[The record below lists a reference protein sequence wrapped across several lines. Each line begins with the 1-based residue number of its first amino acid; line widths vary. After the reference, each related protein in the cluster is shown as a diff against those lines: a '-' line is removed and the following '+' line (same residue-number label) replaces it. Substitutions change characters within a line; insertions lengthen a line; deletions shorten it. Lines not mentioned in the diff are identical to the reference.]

1 MTRAQGN
8 QKKIYDKSTREREL
22 KVGDQV
28 LALLPKEENKLKL
41 EWVGPYKVLRVLS
54 PVDYEVSTPGRK
66 QPKRVYHIN
75 LLKLWKAP
83 TPSLNLMA
91 VVEEETD
98 SEGQELADLNLWS
111 LKKGHL
117 TLMSFKP
124 LTLVLHLVR
133 EFGSVFRST
142 PGRTSIVEHE
152 ISVVDET
159 PIQQKPYRVPYARRE
174 VVKREIQKMLD
185 ADVIRPSTSLQRRPR
200 GKRRPATTCTRMRV
214 MLTVQSLVNEKLGH
228 REG

>member
-1 MTRAQGN
+1 MRDRLEEMMEIVNENMTRAQGN
-8 QKKIYDKSTREREL
+8 QKRIYDKSTREREL

-41 EWVGPYKVLRVLS
+41 EWVGPYKVLRALS
-54 PVDYEVSTPGRK
+54 PVDYEVATPGRK

-98 SEGQELADLNLWS
+98 SEGQELADLNLWEFEE
-111 LKKGHL
+111 G
-117 TLMSFKP
+117 SFDIDELQTP
-124 LTLVLHLVR
+124 NLGPEEREQLLHLVQ

-142 PGRTSIVEHE
+142 PGWTSILEHE

-159 PIQQKPYRVPYARRE
+159 PIRQKPY
-174 VVKREIQKMLD
+174 
-185 ADVIRPSTSLQRRPR
+185 
-200 GKRRPATTCTRMRV
+200 
-214 MLTVQSLVNEKLGH
+214 
-228 REG
+228 